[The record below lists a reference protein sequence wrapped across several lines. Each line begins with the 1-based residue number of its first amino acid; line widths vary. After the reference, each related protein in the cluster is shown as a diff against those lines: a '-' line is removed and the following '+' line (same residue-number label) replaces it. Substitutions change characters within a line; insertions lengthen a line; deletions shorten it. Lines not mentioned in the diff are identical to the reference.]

1 MRVVPRDFLEVSPQR
16 IGGGAFF
23 ISRPE
28 HFSSAHGARRHSV
41 TEDQQAKL
49 KMQARMFDMGHAP
62 KERVVNRVFE
72 KVGAEPVSDEKL
84 NEVIADEHTG
94 DDIQELYG

>member
-1 MRVVPRDFLEVSPQR
+1 MTDN
-16 IGGGAFF
+16 
-23 ISRPE
+23 
-28 HFSSAHGARRHSV
+28 
-41 TEDQQAKL
+41 QQAKL

-62 KERVVNRVFE
+62 RERVVNRVFE
-72 KVGAEPVSDEKL
+72 KVGSDPVTDERL

>member
-1 MRVVPRDFLEVSPQR
+1 M
-16 IGGGAFF
+16 
-23 ISRPE
+23 
-28 HFSSAHGARRHSV
+28 

-62 KERVVNRVFE
+62 RERVVNRVFE
-72 KVGAEPVSDEKL
+72 KVGAEPVTDEKL
-84 NEVIADEHTG
+84 REVIADEHTQ